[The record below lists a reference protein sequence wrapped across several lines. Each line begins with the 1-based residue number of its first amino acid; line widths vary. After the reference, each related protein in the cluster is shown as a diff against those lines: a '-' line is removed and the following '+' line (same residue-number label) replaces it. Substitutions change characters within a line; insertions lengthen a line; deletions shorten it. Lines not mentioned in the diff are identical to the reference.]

1 MVASG
6 VLTTQSQYRLI
17 VPHSGARL
25 ALLATRIET
34 FLVRERQSGT
44 AQAARAIAGDGVVS
58 RTLDDVFRRSAA
70 RLFNVDGAGPV

>member
-44 AQAARAIAGDGVVS
+44 GQAARD
-58 RTLDDVFRRSAA
+58 RR
-70 RLFNVDGAGPV
+70 